1 MATLSPPFLL
11 LLLQS
16 TWLLMKFAGERPP
29 QSSVNMQGFYS
40 KLDSSSSSSSSPL
53 LGVGREGSR
62 IPLSLAVEAEK
73 AQALLQT
80 FSSASL
86 LASAG
91 LGAFC
96 VVADHALQLPAI
108 QNHLWLRAALDNA
121 THGLVGLWSW
131 AVVIGL
137 RKKSDVYEVLLAG
150 FLASIIDLDHFYM
163 AGSLSLK
170 VRPRPPGYLICKCV
184 NVEKRGRGS
193 SGDSGVP
200 PACYFAEHLVV
211 WYVLYVGT
219 VKSVRSETYLG
230 SWVLLWCAVW
240 YSYCT
245 DTSSCFPPGRRLAA
259 PASSSA
265 LLLPHPRPLP
275 LSSVLHVDRTSQ
287 GCLVLPAVD
296 AFHFHGDAPCAWRGA
311 PRPVGVSV
319 WQHSTAALLALRQHH
334 RDAPSPVLCAH
345 VSDRNQRRD
354 LC

>member
-1 MATLSPPFLL
+1 MTFD
-11 LLLQS
+11 
-16 TWLLMKFAGERPP
+16 GERPP

-40 KLDSSSSSSSSPL
+40 KLDDSSSPL

-96 VVADHALQLPAI
+96 VVADHALQVPAI

-150 FLASIIDLDHFYM
+150 LLASLIDLDHFYM

-170 VRPRPPGYLICKCV
+170 VRPPHTHTVQKYLTNLHCV
-184 NVEKRGRGS
+184 QQ
-193 SGDSGVP
+193 
-200 PACYFAEHLVV
+200 
-211 WYVLYVGT
+211 
-219 VKSVRSETYLG
+219 
-230 SWVLLWCAVW
+230 
-240 YSYCT
+240 
-245 DTSSCFPPGRRLAA
+245 
-259 PASSSA
+259 
-265 LLLPHPRPLP
+265 
-275 LSSVLHVDRTSQ
+275 TSQ
-287 GCLVLPAVD
+287 LTSRSKTFC
-296 AFHFHGDAPCAWRGA
+296 WTE
-311 PRPVGVSV
+311 SV
-319 WQHSTAALLALRQHH
+319 QVVTQKSK
-334 RDAPSPVLCAH
+334 
-345 VSDRNQRRD
+345 
-354 LC
+354 